1 MWASCAVRLK
11 VWPVMPGAAANA
23 AVAVDNVSAAIA
35 AKSSRVFEIAF
46 FIFVVLIAALLI
58 DTDFSHQPA
67 KVLGI
72 VRQMVELRGIKVEHA
87 AGRILRCIPGIQ
99 NHVERLATRQ
109 RYRVGVVVQVVS

>member
-1 MWASCAVRLK
+1 MWASCAVKLK
-11 VWPVMPGAAANA
+11 VGPVMPGAAANA

-35 AKSSRVFEIAF
+35 HKSSRVFEIAF

-72 VRQMVELRGIKVEHA
+72 VRQMVELRGVEVINFPFCVGSA
-87 AGRILRCIPGIQ
+87 VRLRDAGI
-99 NHVERLATRQ
+99 
-109 RYRVGVVVQVVS
+109 